1 MAGPLRSRRESDT
14 PEIGAPLPPHAV
26 EAEQAVLGSLLI
38 DSAAWDQV
46 GDIVVA
52 DDFYR
57 ADHQLIYAA
66 LAHLAGLG
74 QPVDVVT
81 ATGQLERSGRL
92 EAAGGLA
99 YLGTLARDTP
109 TAVNV
114 RAYAQIVRERSLL
127 RRLISA
133 GRSIAA
139 SALAADNRSARD
151 LVDEAEQQVFQ
162 IAEQSTGKRDGAIKV
177 SALLPQLIDKIDA
190 WHTDPTS
197 MRGLPTGFA
206 DFDRKTGGLR
216 PGDLVIVA
224 GRPSMG
230 KTTLAMNIA
239 EYAAVN
245 PNTRSSVAIFSM
257 EMPAEQLLTRMLSS
271 IGGVPLNG
279 IRSGQISDD
288 DWVRV
293 TSATSQL
300 SEARIFIDESPSLTP
315 T

>member
-38 DSAAWDQV
+38 DSAAWDQE

-81 ATGQLERSGRL
+81 AAGQL

-139 SALAADNRSARD
+139 SALAADNRSAR
-151 LVDEAEQQVFQ
+151 
-162 IAEQSTGKRDGAIKV
+162 
-177 SALLPQLIDKIDA
+177 
-190 WHTDPTS
+190 
-197 MRGLPTGFA
+197 
-206 DFDRKTGGLR
+206 
-216 PGDLVIVA
+216 
-224 GRPSMG
+224 
-230 KTTLAMNIA
+230 
-239 EYAAVN
+239 
-245 PNTRSSVAIFSM
+245 
-257 EMPAEQLLTRMLSS
+257 
-271 IGGVPLNG
+271 
-279 IRSGQISDD
+279 
-288 DWVRV
+288 
-293 TSATSQL
+293 
-300 SEARIFIDESPSLTP
+300 
-315 T
+315 